1 MGPPVAATTRHR
13 RRDCRSLCGRLYRWL
28 RTSARSR
35 AVPCRSQGEARSL
48 WTESSSREDAAH
60 RVWSVRECE
69 PPRSRPR
76 QAGDVRL
83 PRVQALLRDPAGWQ
97 RLRARKEA
105 DSQADANQ
113 TSGDQGAA
121 HGDPP
126 RRDRRARQMARSGL
140 AGLDGLLCCAD
151 ERLSDLSIP
160 PSHDRTLAWRADA
173 SKPKT
178 STYVDENED
187 DR

>member
-1 MGPPVAATTRHR
+1 
-13 RRDCRSLCGRLYRWL
+13 RDF
-28 RTSARSR
+28 
-35 AVPCRSQGEARSL
+35 
-48 WTESSSREDAAH
+48 
-60 RVWSVRECE
+60 E

-76 QAGDVRL
+76 QTGDVRL
-83 PRVQALLRDPAGWQ
+83 PGVQTLLRAPAGWQ

-105 DSQADANQ
+105 DGQAHANQ

-126 RRDRRARQMARSGL
+126 RRDRRARQMACSGP

-151 ERLSDLSIP
+151 ERPSDLSIP

-187 DR
+187 DRGPVSAVPTHPASVARK